1 MPPLIESYLECTS
14 EDMPTT
20 RVIAPTSHQRIL
32 MKGCV
37 LEILSDFYSHDTMLV
52 QVLAVALCLTVCLSV
67 TSQCSIKTDGRIQHE
82 YFLPPICYPTV
93 CRITKLYN
101 KSRVFTKIRVFASG
115 TLSITLDLE
124 NFATTSRSSSLAGE
138 RWTLRA

>member
-1 MPPLIESYLECTS
+1 MAVASAGQYASLHLAPDRQPRQYPTTLFFTGQMPFLPPNQQRQSTEGTLHHLYVPPLIESYLECTS

-52 QVLAVALCLTVCLSV
+52 QVVAVALCLSVCLSQV
-67 TSQCSIKTDGRIQHE
+67 SVLSKQMDESSMNTSFH
-82 YFLPPICYPTV
+82 
-93 CRITKLYN
+93 
-101 KSRVFTKIRVFASG
+101 
-115 TLSITLDLE
+115 LSY
-124 NFATTSRSSSLAGE
+124 SV
-138 RWTLRA
+138 